1 MLLARPQSS
10 PVTFNGAIIKNNFLK
25 HSLVWINPSF
35 TPITGTWH
43 MSSQQLTRPRPR
55 LALIQQVAFKTSG
68 EKSAFSVKAAD
79 VLVFSLEGGGPQLHI
94 EYKLSQCDLLPS
106 KSQLSHFVS
115 AANYFWQFHGLVL
128 SAFPLPRL
136 ICALGSVSTVRSG
149 KHLALSVSSY
159 RPACLC

>member
-1 MLLARPQSS
+1 
-10 PVTFNGAIIKNNFLK
+10 
-25 HSLVWINPSF
+25 
-35 TPITGTWH
+35 

-79 VLVFSLEGGGPQLHI
+79 VWVFSLEGGGPQLHM

-115 AANYFWQFHGLVL
+115 ATNCFWQFHDIVL

-136 ICALGSVSTVRSG
+136 ICALGSVLRAPVSTVSSG
-149 KHLALSVSSY
+149 KHLALPVSSY
-159 RPACLC
+159 RSACLCYRWACWSHRLRIHFLFYSHNTVHTARPV